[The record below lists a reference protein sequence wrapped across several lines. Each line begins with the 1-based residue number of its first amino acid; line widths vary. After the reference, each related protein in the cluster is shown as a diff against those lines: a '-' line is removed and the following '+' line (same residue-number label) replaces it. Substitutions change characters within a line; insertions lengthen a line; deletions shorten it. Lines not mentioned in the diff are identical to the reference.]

1 MDFMVSA
8 ETDIGI
14 VKNTNQD
21 SLSVKIIDTYQGR
34 MAFAIVCDGMGGLQ
48 KGEVASATVIKAFD
62 KWVNEQLPILTRQ
75 TLDQSVIFSQWKDI
89 ISGQNEIIGRYGD
102 SQGIKLG
109 TTVVAMLITQS
120 ECYIINVGDSRAYI
134 INDDINQ
141 ITQDQTF
148 IAREIA
154 LGHMTPEQA
163 KTDRRR
169 NVLLQCV
176 GASEKVYPDV
186 FYLKSDINTVYMLCS
201 DGLRHEITQEEIY
214 TKLKPELL
222 ISNDIMTQNSI
233 ILQNVSLSDIE
244 ALVSKVIDDKI
255 KSINPTPTNVASKLL
270 TRQETAKLLKISLPT
285 LDNWTNAGLIKALF
299 LL

>member
-62 KWVNEQLPILTRQ
+62 RWVNEQLPVLTKQ
-75 TLDQSVIFSQWKDI
+75 TLDQSVIFSRWKDI
-89 ISGQNEIIGRYGD
+89 ISEQNEIIGRYGD

-222 ISNDIMTQNSI
+222 ISNDIMTQNSKD
-233 ILQNVSLSDIE
+233 LIE
-244 ALVSKVIDDKI
+244 LNKERMERDNISVALIR
-255 KSINPTPTNVASKLL
+255 T
-270 TRQETAKLLKISLPT
+270 
-285 LDNWTNAGLIKALF
+285 F
-299 LL
+299 